1 MPYRELYAS
10 TDTAN
15 HLLLLLL
22 EQQEGL
28 VKVAEQLR
36 DIDEGLDQ
44 ALAPKEVRSEPDS
57 TAKNRPILRAIH
69 HFLRRMKRP

>member
-28 VKVAEQLR
+28 AKVAEQLR
-36 DIDEGLDQ
+36 DIDQGLEH
-44 ALAPKEVRSEPDS
+44 ALEPPVVRREPDS
-57 TAKNRPILRAIH
+57 TAKNHPILRAIH